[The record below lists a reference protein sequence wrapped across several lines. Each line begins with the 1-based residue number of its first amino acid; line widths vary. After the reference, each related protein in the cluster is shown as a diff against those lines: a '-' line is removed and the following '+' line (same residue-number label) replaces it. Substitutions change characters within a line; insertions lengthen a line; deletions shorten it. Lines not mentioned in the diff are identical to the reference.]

1 MEPFFSVVI
10 PTYNRVDV
18 LSRSIDSVLKQT
30 FIDFELII
38 IDNGSTDGTQAW
50 LENYY
55 QDSRLTYHYQE
66 GSGSPASP
74 RNKGML
80 LAKGSWTCLLDS
92 DDMWVDTK
100 LNDIYEVIKNDNLD
114 VVCHNERVFYEDSNS
129 YGNIFKYGPTSRDF
143 YKDMLIFG
151 NRLST
156 SATSIRT
163 EFLQRNHLAFNESN
177 DFAIVEDYDLWLN
190 LARAGANF
198 KFLSKSLGFYTVGG
212 SNMISDSELYCN
224 NLGNLL
230 KFHAFSVQKFT
241 SNKAGLWQILKLRSD
256 FCKIRFSKNGR
267 SFKVFSIM
275 KIAITHPINF
285 SILFIERIKKKSLS
299 YLGVR

>member
-18 LSRSIDSVLKQT
+18 LSRSIDSVLEQT

-80 LAKGSWTCLLDS
+80 LAKGSWTCMLDS

-129 YGNIFKYGPTSRDF
+129 YGNILKYGPTSRDF

-163 EFLQRNHLAFNESN
+163 EFLQINHLAFNESN

-190 LARAGANF
+190 LARASANF

-230 KFHAFSVQKFT
+230 KFHAFTIQQFEKD
-241 SNKAGLWQILKLRSD
+241 KEKLWSLLKIRYD
-256 FCKIRFSKNGR
+256 FCKIRNSTNGLL
-267 SFKVFSIM
+267 FKIGSII
-275 KIAITHPINF
+275 KIFIKSPINF
-285 SILFIERIKKKSLS
+285 LTLFVDHFIRKVLQYFK
-299 YLGVR
+299 G